1 MFTLASRFLKFLAA
15 WQKARKGKIAPYRG
29 DLSVLNMIDES
40 RQIITID
47 MSRRSPRIMFA
58 GSIASKGFE
67 MDPIGEEMRKV
78 MSPALIEP
86 ILADFEKM
94 RAGDT
99 GLVGTFGYASEQKHA
114 TMHFIALPLM
124 NHKGETN
131 LAIVYGILSEAV
143 ANRED
148 LFPLMA
154 KANIYQA
161 ETFPIE
167 PPTRQRKAS

>member
-1 MFTLASRFLKFLAA
+1 MSARFQKFLTA

-29 DLSVLNMIDES
+29 DLRVLDMIDES

-58 GSIASKGFE
+58 GSVASKGFE

-78 MSPALIEP
+78 MSPKLIDC

-99 GLVGTFGYASEQKHA
+99 GIVGTFGFGAKRRLA
-114 TMHFIALPLM
+114 TMRFIALPLL
-124 NHKGETN
+124 NHKGKTD
-131 LAIVYGILSEAV
+131 LAVVYGILSEAV
-143 ANRED
+143 ANRAD

-161 ETFPIE
+161 ETFVIE
-167 PPTRQRKAS
+167 PPASQRKAG